1 MKILL
6 RANFDQANLKIDLN
20 SQLWNKNIT
29 SVTSSGKNCLVSKNT
44 FLKKVNVHLQTN
56 VLEVSGSMFNERVAY
71 SLFTYSMLEEG
82 SCYVGL
88 YLVCSKRD

>member
-1 MKILL
+1 MAAFVKILL

-56 VLEVSGSMFNERVAY
+56 VASTR
-71 SLFTYSMLEEG
+71 SLLTLLPSL
-82 SCYVGL
+82 SAVGL
-88 YLVCSKRD
+88 S

>member
-56 VLEVSGSMFNERVAY
+56 VCWSSSR
-71 SLFTYSMLEEG
+71 SS
-82 SCYVGL
+82 S
-88 YLVCSKRD
+88 

>member
-1 MKILL
+1 MAAFVKILL

-56 VLEVSGSMFNERVAY
+56 VKPDWATTNQF
-71 SLFTYSMLEEG
+71 
-82 SCYVGL
+82 
-88 YLVCSKRD
+88 LV